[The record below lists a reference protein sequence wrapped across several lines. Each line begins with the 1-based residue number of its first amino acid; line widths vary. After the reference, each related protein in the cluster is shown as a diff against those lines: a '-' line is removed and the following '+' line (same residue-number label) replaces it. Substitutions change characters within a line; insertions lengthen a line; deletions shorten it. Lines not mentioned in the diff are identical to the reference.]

1 MLNSG
6 KRKEERGRRI
16 VSAAEVIS
24 FHFPLSTFLISFLF
38 SLSTFLLTSCGS
50 GDDDGRR
57 LGEVIVGT
65 WQRGWGEGD
74 VIFEGETELTPEN
87 FTYDRFEFHDDGSY
101 NGMVRKGTFI
111 SYDTN
116 GSVIFEGRYQCDNHN
131 LKLEPSTID
140 GAILAQV
147 VSFTDDTIRLKYTFD
162 DYSLSVTLIIRKLSA

>member
-1 MLNSG
+1 MSSKTFIRAVFLTAL
-6 KRKEERGRRI
+6 I
-16 VSAAEVIS
+16 FLSA
-24 FHFPLSTFLISFLF
+24 
-38 SLSTFLLTSCGS
+38 CGS

-162 DYSLSVTLIIRKLSA
+162 DYSLSVTLIIRKLSS